1 MAVVRSLFVS
11 FFLGMIYQP
20 AQAEQLNFANHRPL
34 KTFLQLSMEKNLQ
47 NEWTDSLPCYN
58 RLLLWCCA
66 LGKNGVGALVWL
78 LQLRV
83 RVSRS
88 LPRPPDYCQLRHR
101 VTRLKTNNADRGL
114 HFLATAS
121 SFRPVLTH
129 FYSLIFPFLVWLVSL
144 LFIVVHRCLQ
154 NNLLNVSFTI
164 LTWTNFNVSLYSER
178 IKINLINLCSLW
190 W

>member
-58 RLLLWCCA
+58 RLLPWCCA
-66 LGKNGVGALVWL
+66 LGKKGVEALVYL

-101 VTRLKTNNADRGL
+101 VTRLKTNNTDRGRRTSWPL
-114 HFLATAS
+114 RHHLDRS
-121 SFRPVLTH
+121 
-129 FYSLIFPFLVWLVSL
+129 SLISTRWFFHFSSGSGLYCL

-154 NNLLNVSFTI
+154 NDLLNVSFTI
-164 LTWTNFNVSLYSER
+164 LTWTNSNVSL
-178 IKINLINLCSLW
+178 IKLIIKINLCSLW